1 MREKPVIALILA
13 ALVAVFVASGV
24 SHAAVPVKGTPKA
37 RVVLGKAAPPVS
49 GPTLSG
55 KRASLASYRGKYV
68 LLVFWAAW
76 CPDCRSELPNVIATD
91 RDVTGKRFAV
101 LTYSVDKEKTLDM
114 LKEWVA
120 SMEMKFPVVY
130 DGKGAKGKTAL
141 AYGIQY
147 IPTIYMVD
155 PKGRIIIKNIHGE
168 AMSRVA
174 KRLIEVGDKFK
185 PIDIT
190 AEVLDKVPTDK
201 GVRVRVTVANPE
213 GGKYGV
219 RVEYEYTVATESKP
233 KVDYERVQGQGK
245 DFTTVVTVPVPKGA
259 MDVSFSPGVYSAV
272 LDDYVYGDVVILENP
287 AEAGK

>member
-1 MREKPVIALILA
+1 MKRRFIASLALTALIVIIVVGSISYA
-13 ALVAVFVASGV
+13 AA
-24 SHAAVPVKGTPKA
+24 PVKGTPKA
-37 RVVLGKAAPPVS
+37 RVALGKAAPPVS

-55 KRASLASYRGKYV
+55 RRASLASYRGKYV
-68 LLVFWAAW
+68 LLMFWAAW

-91 RDVTGKRFAV
+91 REVTGKRFAV

-120 SMEMKFPVVY
+120 SMEMKFPVIY
-130 DGKGAKGKTAL
+130 DGKGAKGKAAL
-141 AYGIQY
+141 AYGVQY

-155 PKGRIIIKNIHGE
+155 PKGRIIIKNVHGE

-185 PIDIT
+185 PIDVT
-190 AEVLDKVPTDK
+190 AEALDAKPTDK
-201 GVRVRVTVANPE
+201 GVRVRVTVANPQ

-233 KVDYERVQGQGK
+233 KVDYERVQGEGK
-245 DFTTVVTVPVPKGA
+245 DFSTVVTVPLPKGA
-259 MDVSFSPGVYSAV
+259 MDVSFSPGVYSV
-272 LDDYVYGDVVILENP
+272 ILDDYVYGDAVILENP